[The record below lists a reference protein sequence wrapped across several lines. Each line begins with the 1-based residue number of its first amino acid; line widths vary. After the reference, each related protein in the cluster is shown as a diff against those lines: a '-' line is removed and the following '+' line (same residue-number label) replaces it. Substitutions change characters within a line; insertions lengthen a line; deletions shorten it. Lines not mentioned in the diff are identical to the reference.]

1 MQLTTRA
8 ETGGSPFFP
17 LPRGALG
24 CRARGG
30 HKGFKDSQGL
40 GVPKDYVQAYVWY
53 TLAVGQGDD
62 LAGKLKD
69 HLEKSMTLDQLAKA
83 EMLEA
88 KGLMRMR

>member
-1 MQLTTRA
+1 MHFLGLLLRA
-8 ETGGSPFFP
+8 
-17 LPRGALG
+17 
-24 CRARGG
+24 G

-53 TLAVGQGDD
+53 TLAVGQGND
-62 LAGKLKD
+62 LAGKLKN

-83 EMLEA
+83 QLLEA